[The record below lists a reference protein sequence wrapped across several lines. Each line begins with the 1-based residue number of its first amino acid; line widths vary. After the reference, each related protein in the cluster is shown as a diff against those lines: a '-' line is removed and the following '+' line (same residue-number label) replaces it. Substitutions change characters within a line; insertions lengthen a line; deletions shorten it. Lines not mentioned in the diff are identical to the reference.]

1 MDDVLWNL
9 NPPEKIDKFKT
20 GSDSTTLNDLV
31 VSARKKQNIRSV
43 MIPISCREPTKSG
56 NQNRYMCYPYVDR

>member
-31 VSARKKQNIRSV
+31 VSARKKQKYSLCHDPHLMSRTDEERQPKPLHV
-43 MIPISCREPTKSG
+43 LPVRW
-56 NQNRYMCYPYVDR
+56 